1 MGPALVALIT
11 ALVVV
16 AQDAKPSLDGMAT
29 PTYTADGDLILPE
42 AYRTWIFVGAS
53 LGLSYSEGAAER
65 EGPGTFT
72 NVYIQP
78 EAYRYFMQTGEFPEG
93 TMLPMDI
100 YRPGSRESINQA
112 GYFEK
117 DFLGME
123 SRRQGQRAV
132 RRRLGLPQLPR
143 PVRWPE
149 RIGVSVPEGPVL
161 RLPRGACSDGQRV
174 HAVLSG
180 VAAGGSRRAPPGSG
194 RALGQRPTSL
204 LRIPARS
211 LRVRALLSANPSP
224 TAARVPSSPPVT
236 HDKSNL
242 RSSYQP
248 PRPGASIENP
258 RPTLGTEGTRCRY

>member
-1 MGPALVALIT
+1 MRKVVIGAALVALIT

-42 AYRTWIFVGAS
+42 DYRTWIFVGAS

-78 EAYRYFMQTGEFPEG
+78 QAYRYFMATGEFPEG

-123 SRRQGQRAV
+123 VAVKDSQRYEEGWAYLSF
-132 RRRLGLPQLPR
+132 RDRSGGLRESASAFPKDRCSDCHAEHAATDNVFTQFY
-143 PVRWPE
+143 
-149 RIGVSVPEGPVL
+149 PVL
-161 RLPRGACSDGQRV
+161 QRG
-174 HAVLSG
+174 
-180 VAAGGSRRAPPGSG
+180 
-194 RALGQRPTSL
+194 
-204 LRIPARS
+204 
-211 LRVRALLSANPSP
+211 
-224 TAARVPSSPPVT
+224 
-236 HDKSNL
+236 
-242 RSSYQP
+242 
-248 PRPGASIENP
+248 E
-258 RPTLGTEGTRCRY
+258 